1 MSLVRGALGDFGVVF
16 KVANSYWLS
25 SNFQHF
31 LTRLSYVCMI
41 SHREYAKGDGNSIP
55 TSLSSRLFRPRL
67 LYVRRFRMLIHAK
80 DGMVR
85 FQRTYRHS
93 CSPTSII
100 HVHDSAS
107 RECEK
112 L

>member
-31 LTRLSYVCMI
+31 LTRLSYVCPI
-41 SHREYAKGDGNSIP
+41 PHREY
-55 TSLSSRLFRPRL
+55 
-67 LYVRRFRMLIHAK
+67 AK

-85 FQRTYRHS
+85 FQRAYHHG
-93 CSPTSII
+93 CSPTFVTR
-100 HVHDSAS
+100 VHDSAS
-107 RECEK
+107 RECEG